1 MTEALYCYP
10 FEILCQPLSWWSSAA
25 SWAQA
30 ILSALAIWFAGSFAM
45 RQAKLARQEKLSTY
59 IEILLLADR
68 EAQSASRHVAIIPNG
83 ATIAVSNIDG
93 SRPVFAKIA
102 EDLESVS
109 FHDLPHRGLV
119 TIIRDAAAACRT
131 LDINYEQN
139 FDKPNAIDDWAKSQ
153 IDEAQEML
161 KNIVADAMHLQ
172 RTL

>member
-45 RQAKLARQEKLSTY
+45 KQAKLARKEKLSTY

-68 EAQSASRHVAIIPNG
+68 EAQSASRHVANIPDG
-83 ATIAVSNIDG
+83 APIVISDIDG
-93 SRPVFAKIA
+93 ARPVFAKIA

-109 FHDLPHRGLV
+109 FHDLPHPRLV
-119 TIIRDAAAACRT
+119 TVIKDAAAACRT
-131 LDINYEQN
+131 LDMHYEKN

-161 KNIVADAMHLQ
+161 KNIVADAVHLQ